1 MRDDSRRLIGGVE
14 AGGTKF
20 VCALGRGSDANIIKR
35 ESFPT
40 GDNPQDVLNNVTQW
54 FRTQEESHGRLDA
67 VGIASFGPVS
77 LHPESTDYGQ
87 ITSTP
92 KPGWKNTDIVGFMRS
107 AFPDLPIGFDTD
119 VNGAGLAEHLWGNA
133 RGVDDF
139 LYITM
144 GTGIGAGGMS
154 GGKLLHGLVH
164 PEMGH
169 LLIPRMHDDSFEGIC
184 PYHGDC
190 WEGLCS
196 GPAILA
202 RTGIEA
208 VDLDA
213 SHHAWNSVAH
223 YTGLALANLILAL
236 SPSRIIIGG
245 SVRKGGRL
253 GEDAFF
259 GNIRKETKRALA
271 NYISHDI
278 FSGDLEEYIIPPL
291 LGDNAGVAGA
301 IGLGKLALDAD

>member
-40 GDNPQDVLNNVTQW
+40 GDNPQDVLTNVAQW
-54 FRTQEESHGRLDA
+54 FRSQEEAHGKLDGI
-67 VGIASFGPVS
+67 GIASFGPVS
-77 LHPESTDYGQ
+77 LHQESANYGQ

-92 KPGWKNTDIVGFMRS
+92 KPGWKNTDIVGFFEA
-107 AFPDLPIGFDTD
+107 AFPGLPIGFDTD
-119 VNGAGLAEHLWGNA
+119 VNGAGLAEHLWGSA
-133 RGVDDF
+133 QGLDDF

-154 GGKLLHGLVH
+154 GGRLLHGLVH

-169 LLIPRMHDDSFEGIC
+169 MLIPPLPDDSFEGAC
-184 PYHGDC
+184 PYHGNC
-190 WEGLCS
+190 WEGLCA

-208 VDLDA
+208 SNLEA
-213 SHHAWNSVAH
+213 SHHAWDSVTY
-223 YTGLALANLILAL
+223 YTGLALANLVVTL
-236 SPSRIIIGG
+236 SPERIIIGG
-245 SVRKGGRL
+245 SVRKGGQL
-253 GEDAFF
+253 GQDAFF
-259 GNIRKETKRALA
+259 DRIRVHLRNALA
-271 NYISHDI
+271 GYIAHPV
-278 FSGDLEEYIIPPL
+278 FSGDLNDYIVPPL
-291 LGDNAGVAGA
+291 LGDDAGVAGA
-301 IGLGKLALDAD
+301 IGLGKLALQAK